1 MLPLMSDSLAL
12 PITQTAR
19 NMALEFGRQQST
31 PEKAQQVY
39 LNTLAIWAVKNYL
52 DLMDIA
58 YDLEGSD
65 SWNPVVRLCADVADL
80 VVSGIGRLE
89 CRPIAPHEVT
99 CSLPPEV
106 WSDRIGYL
114 LVMINDE
121 QRQASLLGFTP
132 SAIVGNISLNQL
144 QPLESLLAHL
154 SEFMPALASPPALV
168 GIGPCID
175 LGQWLQGVFDRGWQQ
190 VGELLQYPNPELA
203 FNFRSATTST
213 LDLDAESVQI
223 ERAKLVQFK
232 DDATDISLVL
242 IMNLLQTEID
252 GQRMIRVQ
260 LRPSGHSPYLPNN
273 LVLRIL
279 DAQKTTFLEA
289 QSRFEDNYLQ
299 LQFSGS
305 PAEQFHLSLEQ
316 GNQTITETFV
326 LGSPQHISQVSGADH
341 SEGMAL

>member
-19 NMALEFGRQQST
+19 RIALEFGRQQST
-31 PEKAQQVY
+31 PEKVQQVY
-39 LNTLAIWAVKNYL
+39 LNTLAIWAVKDYL
-52 DLMDIA
+52 DLMGIA
-58 YDLEGSD
+58 YDLEASD
-65 SWNPVVRLCADVADL
+65 SWNPVVRLGADVADL

-89 CRPIAPHEVT
+89 CRPIAAHDTT
-99 CSLPPEV
+99 CSIPPEV

-121 QRQASLLGFTP
+121 QHQASLLGFTP
-132 SAIVGNISLNQL
+132 AVIAGNISLKQL

-154 SEFMPALASPPALV
+154 SEFSPQPALV
-168 GIGPCID
+168 SVGPCTD
-175 LGQWLQGVFDRGWQQ
+175 LGQWAQGVFDQGWQRL
-190 VGELLQYPNPELA
+190 GELLQHPSLEPA

-213 LDLDAESVQI
+213 LDLDADSVQI

-260 LRPSGHSPYLPNN
+260 LRPSGHSPYLPTN

-289 QSRFEDNYLQ
+289 QSRCEDNYLQ

-305 PAEQFHLSLEQ
+305 PGEQFHLSLEQ
-316 GNQTITETFV
+316 GNQTITEAFV
-326 LGSPQHISQVSGADH
+326 LGAKHTVSQANDADP